1 MWWVVLAIIAVVS
14 VLPIA
19 VLFVREKIRPA
30 SMNDRW
36 VYFRL
41 AFVVG
46 WLAVGA
52 TAVLLWTIYGVALA
66 IRAA

>member
-1 MWWVVLAIIAVVS
+1 MWWIILAIIAVVS
-14 VLPIA
+14 VLPVA
-19 VLFVREKIRPA
+19 VFFVREKIRPA
-30 SMNDRW
+30 TMNDRW

-52 TAVLLWTIYGVALA
+52 TVVLIWALHGVVLA